1 VINVNDLI
9 GLTYGWGHRPDDN
22 SGFTDCFQ
30 LACEIHRRFGLADYA
45 PAFDWVYSEF
55 DDDTFPRVRMARWLL
70 QNGSRLT
77 TPQPA
82 AVILLPSDI
91 GAALGTVMDDGST
104 VFIGP
109 SHNVV
114 RAKLPEGTGQLFWM
128 ER

>member
-1 VINVNDLI
+1 
-9 GLTYGWGHRPDDN
+9 
-22 SGFTDCFQ
+22 
-30 LACEIHRRFGLADYA
+30 LADYA

-70 QNGSRLT
+70 HNGSRLT

-82 AVILLPSDI
+82 AVVLLPSNV
-91 GAALGTVMDDGST
+91 GAALGTVMEDGST
-104 VFIGP
+104 IFIGP